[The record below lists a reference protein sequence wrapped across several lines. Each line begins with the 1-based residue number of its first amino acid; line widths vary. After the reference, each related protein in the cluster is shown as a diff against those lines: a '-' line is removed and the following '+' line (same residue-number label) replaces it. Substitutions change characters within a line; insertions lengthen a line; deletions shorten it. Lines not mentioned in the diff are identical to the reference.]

1 MPAPSTL
8 VVFSAA
14 ALLLL
19 IVPGPAVLYIV
30 TRSATQ
36 GRRAGLVSVAGIHVG
51 TLVHIAFAVVGL
63 SAILV
68 ASSRAFT
75 TVRLAGAAYLVLLG
89 IQALRRPNRPN
100 GAPRPLSGPR
110 SMLRVFV
117 DGVVLNI
124 LNPKTALFFLAFVPQ
139 FVDVDAGNAT
149 AQLLVLGAVFIL
161 LGIVSDGAYAVTAG
175 FVGSRLAG
183 SPGFARR
190 KDIVAG
196 VAYITLGAVTAFVGR
211 PATSQ

>member
-1 MPAPSTL
+1 M
-8 VVFSAA
+8 VFSGA

-19 IVPGPAVLYIV
+19 VVPGPAVLYIV
-30 TRSATQ
+30 TRGATQ

-51 TLVHIAFAVVGL
+51 TLVHIAFALVGL

-68 ASSRAFT
+68 ASSQAFT

-89 IQALRRPNRPN
+89 IQALRRPTGPDGPVPQSG
-100 GAPRPLSGPR
+100 GAR
-110 SMLRVFV
+110 SLHRVFV

-139 FVDVDAGNAT
+139 FVDVGAGHPT
-149 AQLLVLGAVFIL
+149 SQLLVLGAVFIL
-161 LGIVSDGAYAVTAG
+161 LGVISDGAYAISAG
-175 FVGSRLAG
+175 LVGRRLAT
-183 SPGFARR
+183 SPSFARR
-190 KDIVAG
+190 KDLIAG
-196 VAYITLGAVTAFVGR
+196 VAFVALGGATALAGR